1 MCALHVALVL
11 VATAAAVRVGEPT
24 IWTPHRVAPVSPPR
38 RHVLAAGAAAALVAR
53 PPPAHALSDEQR
65 LVGDVWSQVNAQF
78 FDDTFNGLGA
88 DGWAAQKT
96 EAITRAGDGPDAAYD
111 AIRRM
116 LGALGDPYTRFLE
129 PEQYEALASAARGG
143 GVGVGVQLQLEPS
156 SGRVVVLQVAAGGPA
171 ARGGVRAGDEVVDV
185 DGEGMAGATAELCA
199 AKIRGDAG
207 SRVRLGVRHA
217 AADAAA
223 GQAAENVQ
231 TLELER
237 APVTLNAVEA
247 GSVALG
253 GGRRA
258 GLVRISSFSQETPAQ
273 LVDAVRSALAT
284 AGGVDAL
291 VVDLRGNA
299 GGYMPAG
306 VAAAELFLERG
317 APIVSEVRRAGA
329 ALPSVAQGVGAET
342 KVPLCVLVDGR
353 TASAA
358 EIMAAALQDNGRAT
372 LAGPGRTFGKGRIQN
387 VQRLVGGSG
396 VSVTRARYVTP
407 KGRDI
412 HGVGLT
418 PDVVADACAATEP
431 DARCVEAA
439 LARMVL

>member
-1 MCALHVALVL
+1 
-11 VATAAAVRVGEPT
+11 
-24 IWTPHRVAPVSPPR
+24 
-38 RHVLAAGAAAALVAR
+38 
-53 PPPAHALSDEQR
+53 
-65 LVGDVWSQVNAQF
+65 
-78 FDDTFNGLGA
+78 
-88 DGWAAQKT
+88 
-96 EAITRAGDGPDAAYD
+96 
-111 AIRRM
+111 
-116 LGALGDPYTRFLE
+116 
-129 PEQYEALASAARGG
+129 
-143 GVGVGVQLQLEPS
+143 
-156 SGRVVVLQVAAGGPA
+156 
-171 ARGGVRAGDEVVDV
+171 
-185 DGEGMAGATAELCA
+185 
-199 AKIRGDAG
+199 
-207 SRVRLGVRHA
+207 
-217 AADAAA
+217 
-223 GQAAENVQ
+223 
-231 TLELER
+231 
-237 APVTLNAVEA
+237 
-247 GSVALG
+247 
-253 GGRRA
+253 
-258 GLVRISSFSQETPAQ
+258 
-273 LVDAVRSALAT
+273 
-284 AGGVDAL
+284 

-418 PDVVADACAATEP
+418 PDVVADACAATAP

-439 LARMVL
+439 LAGMVL

>member
-1 MCALHVALVL
+1 MRAPRFALMLAT
-11 VATAAAVRVGEPT
+11 TAAAVRVGEPT
-24 IWTPHRVAPVSPPR
+24 IWTPHCAAPVHPPR
-38 RHVLAAGAAAALVAR
+38 RHVLAAGAAAALAP

-171 ARGGVRAGDEVVDV
+171 ARGGARAGDEVVDV

-207 SRVRLGVRHA
+207 SRVRLGVRP
-217 AADAAA
+217 AADATATAA
-223 GQAAENVQ
+223 DANVQ

-439 LARMVL
+439 LAGMVL

>member
-1 MCALHVALVL
+1 M
-11 VATAAAVRVGEPT
+11 
-24 IWTPHRVAPVSPPR
+24 
-38 RHVLAAGAAAALVAR
+38 
-53 PPPAHALSDEQR
+53 
-65 LVGDVWSQVNAQF
+65 
-78 FDDTFNGLGA
+78 
-88 DGWAAQKT
+88 
-96 EAITRAGDGPDAAYD
+96 
-111 AIRRM
+111 
-116 LGALGDPYTRFLE
+116 
-129 PEQYEALASAARGG
+129 
-143 GVGVGVQLQLEPS
+143 
-156 SGRVVVLQVAAGGPA
+156 
-171 ARGGVRAGDEVVDV
+171 
-185 DGEGMAGATAELCA
+185 
-199 AKIRGDAG
+199 
-207 SRVRLGVRHA
+207 
-217 AADAAA
+217 
-223 GQAAENVQ
+223 Q

-273 LVDAVRSALAT
+273 LVDAVRAALAT

-439 LARMVL
+439 LAGMVL